1 GKSSSLGHR
10 SFELVA
16 RSSLTARP
24 NKEWYKHISTHM
36 DSASLAQ
43 VHSRRKRL
51 ISLL

>member
-1 GKSSSLGHR
+1 M
-10 SFELVA
+10 LVHFIYMMLRMEYRIRTDPNA
-16 RSSLTARP
+16 RIQ
-24 NKEWYKHISTHM
+24 EWYKYISTHM